1 MSLSTSQS
9 TRKTFLRIGALI
21 LTCVLCAARAE
32 AHNLILDHKIFPDK
46 VTLEAYYDDD
56 TPCREAK
63 IQVERPDKTLVV
75 LGRTDKEGRWEF
87 PLPGPGKYLAIVND
101 GAGHIARSKFQIAD
115 PTAKDIA
122 VSIPE
127 VVEPSRAEKTRFPWR
142 NLGIG
147 LIVIG
152 VAAFGL
158 RVVLR
163 RANAGSSS
171 SRLSAGE
178 R

>member
-1 MSLSTSQS
+1 MSLSISPS
-9 TRKTFLRIGALI
+9 PRPTFLRIGALI

-32 AHNLILDHKIFPDK
+32 AHNLILDHKILPDK

-56 TPCREAK
+56 TPCRDAK

-75 LGRTDKEGRWEF
+75 LGRTDKDGRWEF
-87 PLPGPGKYLAIVND
+87 PLLDPGKYLAIVND
-101 GAGHIARSKFQIAD
+101 GAGHSARSKFQIAD
-115 PTAKDIA
+115 TATKDIA

-127 VVEPSRAEKTRFPWR
+127 TIEPSRAEKTRFPWR

-158 RVVLR
+158 RLVLR
-163 RANAGSSS
+163 HTH
-171 SRLSAGE
+171 SAS
-178 R
+178 